1 MNSLQTIGVIGAG
14 TMGSGSAQV
23 CAHAGTSVSITDV
36 NEQRVAHRR
45 VEAAAALVG
54 RLGKTPVIKDSPGD
68 AMKRLLCPIPNEAGP
83 AYSQGL
89 AKVED
94 GAARQLR
101 RDRIQVQAPLP
112 HNPDE
117 MPTLC

>member
-1 MNSLQTIGVIGAG
+1 MNSLQAIGVIGAG

-23 CAHAGTSVSITDV
+23 CAHAGITVSMADV
-36 NEQRVAHRR
+36 NEQRVAHRH
-45 VEAAAALVG
+45 VEAAAALVR
-54 RLGKTPVIKDSPGD
+54 RLGKTPALRDSPGN
-68 AMKRLLCPIPNEAGP
+68 AMKRLLCPIPSEAVP

-89 AKVED
+89 ANVED

-101 RDRIQVQAPLP
+101 RDRIQVQALLP

>member
-14 TMGSGSAQV
+14 TMGSGSAQIG
-23 CAHAGTSVSITDV
+23 AHAGLSVSMPDV
-36 NEQRVAHRR
+36 DEQPVGHGH
-45 VEAAAALVG
+45 VEAAAALAK

-68 AMKRLLCPIPNEAGP
+68 PMKRLLCPIPNEAVP

-89 AKVED
+89 ASVED

-101 RDRIQVQAPLP
+101 RDQIQVQSPLP